1 MTSNL
6 DGKIWSGHM
15 IEPLAAAPA
24 GDWRNAVDEVLL
36 ARAGFAP
43 ESIGAIEPALS
54 YYTAPAELNER
65 VQSVYVEIKGPA
77 EHDRP
82 SNAHYSG
89 FSHDGSIRSH
99 EALRLLPAIQVGML
113 AEARLELNLYN
124 LLRRFT
130 SPSAH
135 GSAAASSQANPSWR
149 IRAGSM
155 RLSRLQKTIESSA
168 RSRMAPGG

>member
-1 MTSNL
+1 M
-6 DGKIWSGHM
+6 
-15 IEPLAAAPA
+15 
-24 GDWRNAVDEVLL
+24 
-36 ARAGFAP
+36 
-43 ESIGAIEPALS
+43 
-54 YYTAPAELNER
+54 NER

-124 LLRRFT
+124 LLHRLKLVGAWIGGTFQPGEFAVENPCRVDE
-130 SPSAH
+130 AL
-135 GSAAASSQANPSWR
+135 AAARTIGSS
-149 IRAGSM
+149 G
-155 RLSRLQKTIESSA
+155 
-168 RSRMAPGG
+168 RSRMDPGG